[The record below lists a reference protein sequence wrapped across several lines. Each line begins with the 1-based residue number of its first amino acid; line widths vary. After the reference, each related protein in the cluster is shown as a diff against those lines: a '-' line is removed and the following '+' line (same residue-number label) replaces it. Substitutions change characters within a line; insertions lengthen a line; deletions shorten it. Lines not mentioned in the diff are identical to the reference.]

1 MRRHLGGALGALA
14 VGLGLVGAL
23 DVDVGRVG
31 EPVGEPVTEPEPEP
45 EPVPAPETAGTGDA
59 TKSTQSKATLRKRL
73 IGTAVGASWHR
84 TTPAAGVQACRAAA
98 DCAVQRGWA

>member
-1 MRRHLGGALGALA
+1 MGGALGALA

-23 DVDVGRVG
+23 DVDVRVG

-45 EPVPAPETAGTGDA
+45 EPAPETAGTGDA
-59 TKSTQSKATLRKRL
+59 TKSTQSKATPRKRL
-73 IGTAVGASWHR
+73 IGTAVGASWHS

-98 DCAVQRGWA
+98 VQRGWA